1 MIKIDIDIYIYIYI
15 CIYCFVTCSSQLIH
29 KRNHITIYTISRDLR
44 FCKIGFKA
52 LNKKKLY
59 NLLICRKELNTATV
73 ISLKDFERKVLIGA
87 WGEREWR
94 GLWFNAFVSLNFI
107 QKSWQ
112 KFYTYLCM
120 HVAQC
125 PLFFS
130 DPRSSL
136 EMRLGLSNQNRLEAL
151 EGKSLR
157 PLSRWHMFSR

>member
-112 KFYTYLCM
+112 KFKPKILLTI
-120 HVAQC
+120 
-125 PLFFS
+125 FFIYI
-130 DPRSSL
+130 L
-136 EMRLGLSNQNRLEAL
+136 EWVGSCFTETEINEKM
-151 EGKSLR
+151 
-157 PLSRWHMFSR
+157 